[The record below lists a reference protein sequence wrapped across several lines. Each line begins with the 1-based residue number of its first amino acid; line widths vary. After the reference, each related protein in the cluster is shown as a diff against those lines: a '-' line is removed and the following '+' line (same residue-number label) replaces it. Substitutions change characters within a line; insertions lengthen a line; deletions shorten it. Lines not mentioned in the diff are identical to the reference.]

1 MLKRYNAIYLSILLF
16 VMFLSSCQ
24 EQYPPLLQHANDI
37 ILENPDRAYS
47 ILIKMQGSIK
57 DEPKSAQMYYQILLC
72 RAQDLCFVPHNSDSV
87 MKKVVMYYQ
96 KHKNK
101 ELLMQAY
108 YCMGCI
114 YRDMNEVPRS
124 MNYYQK
130 AIDISTSGNNYSLI
144 ARCYNQIGQIEENAY
159 STKDALK
166 SYKKALSYFIKAK
179 ELHTIP
185 LATVDIASI
194 YHELG
199 NESIAFKYIKQA
211 EYSARFDKNVFSSV
225 KIEKFRFYIDDKNY
239 MAAENIYDRIDTKAS
254 SVASL
259 QYGMYMC
266 KAFVLKQHN
275 KYDSAV
281 YYFNKALAS
290 ASDDKERQYSTYLY
304 LAKVYEDNLHDEYNA
319 LKYNKLALDKID
331 TIRKEDNDKV
341 VQQIQSLYD
350 YNKAEK
356 ENQKLNIENENIKQ
370 HVGTL
375 IICLFIGA
383 VVWLIYMLHI
393 KRHEIQLERII
404 VFKDIQYNESL
415 ECFKKNE
422 KEIAKLRE
430 INDKLSNLKIATLE
444 KNNDKIKS
452 EIKQQEQA
460 WENFRSSDIYYAF
473 HNIIK
478 DNMLICTHK
487 DVVNYLNELK
497 VTIDYYFNGFGKRLY
512 QYYPS
517 INNTQIKICYLIKAE
532 VRLID
537 MAQILSLSK
546 PAISNARHDI
556 KSKCFQKSAT
566 MDDVDRFIHE
576 L

>member
-1 MLKRYNAIYLSILLF
+1 MLKRYNAIYLSILSF

-24 EQYPPLLQHANDI
+24 EQYPPLIQHANDI

-96 KHKNK
+96 KHNNK

-130 AIDISTSGNNYSLI
+130 AIGISTSGNNYSLI

-179 ELHTIP
+179 ELRTIP
-185 LATVDIASI
+185 LATVDVASI

-199 NESIAFKYIKQA
+199 NESIAFKYIKLA

-225 KIEKFRFYIDDKNY
+225 EIEKFRFYIDDKNY
-239 MAAENIYDRIDTKAS
+239 MAAENIYDRIDAKAS

-259 QYGMYMC
+259 KYGMYMC

-304 LAKVYEDNLHDEYNA
+304 LAKVYEDNLHDEHNA
-319 LKYNKLALDKID
+319 LRYNNLALDKID

-370 HVGTL
+370 HVGSL

-393 KRHEIQLERII
+393 KKHEIQLERII

-422 KEIAKLRE
+422 KEIARLRE

-487 DVVNYLNELK
+487 DVANYLNELK

-517 INNTQIKICYLIKAE
+517 INKTQIKICYLIKAE